1 MPVVYDISTDRDR
14 EATQADFDKLQRTA
28 SAFGE
33 LIKKIKFYNAEVRGG
48 LLHPGLAVHDIVVAT
63 QQAEGMAKDMDLDAQ
78 MQLGAVHGRHVL
90 VVER

>member
-1 MPVVYDISTDRDR
+1 MPVVYDISTDTDR

-33 LIKKIKFYNAEVRGG
+33 LTKKIKFYNAEVQGG
-48 LLHPGLAVHDIVVAT
+48 LLHPGLAPHDVVKAVA
-63 QQAEGMAKDMDLDAQ
+63 QAEGMAQDMDLDAQ
-78 MQLGAVHGRHVL
+78 MQLGPVHGRHVL